1 MKKLLVSIIAV
12 LTLVGI
18 VQAKQATTQYER
30 ALINAAKEGNAA
42 QVRGLLEAGTDPNV
56 TDNRDGSTP
65 LMHGAKQSSVIVDML
80 LYAGADISAT
90 DNKGCTALIYS
101 FMNIGPQANA
111 IRQRLLKENPDVTTI
126 CTPLGYTSEEL
137 LYAPVYHDATAL
149 SFAIADND
157 MDGVKLL
164 LKHGAD
170 VNAPLFHLPL
180 TTALLS
186 KEKGSSKMV
195 ELLLNEGAN
204 PWLQDMMGAYSG
216 TCSSGK
222 ITVEE
227 DAKCALITKAKSAMK
242 AQHKKDENLYQAAK
256 DGNAKKVK
264 KLLTQGANPNY
275 APSTLVYNTPL
286 TITQSTEVAQ
296 ALVNG
301 GANINRRDGDGAT
314 PLFNVKT
321 AEIAKVLINA
331 GADVNARHAFWSQT
345 PLFKVDSVEKAQVLI
360 NAGANVNARDSE
372 GATPLFYAKTADIAK
387 ALIKA
392 GADVKATDNT
402 KANALFNAKANN
414 RTEVAT
420 LLERYGLTT
429 TGDQKKTIAKIHAN
443 QELRKA
449 REEARKA
456 QQSANDDGESLGKT
470 FLKGVAQAGA
480 ATLQYGIENNKF

>member
-1 MKKLLVSIIAV
+1 MKKLVTSLFAI
-12 LTLVGI
+12 LLLVG
-18 VQAKQATTQYER
+18 VGNAKQASTQYER
-30 ALINAAKEGNAA
+30 ALINAAKEGNAS

-56 TDNRDGSTP
+56 TDEHGNTP
-65 LMHGAKQSSVIVDML
+65 LIYGAKESAAIVDML

-204 PWLQDMMGAYSG
+204 PWLRDMMGGYSG
-216 TCSSGK
+216 GPCTSSK

-227 DAKCALITKAKSAMK
+227 DAKCALITKAKSATK

-296 ALVNG
+296 ALING
-301 GANINRRDGDGAT
+301 GANVNRRDGNGTT
-314 PLFNVKT
+314 PLFNVKNVDVV
-321 AEIAKVLINA
+321 KVLISA
-331 GADVNARHAFWSQT
+331 GADVNSRQTYRSQT

-429 TGDQKKTIAKIHAN
+429 TGEQNKTIAKIHAN